1 MKISNLSHSL
11 SGKHAPTQ
19 NYHQDDFFFPF
30 ISYLNSSLNSYLLS
44 LLPASIVVKR
54 VTPPFW
60 WLFYCRCWGIHFA
73 VPWTVRSPGWTGP
86 GPSACRAGQRRSSG
100 HLGALIST
108 CSSSSMCFPYWGCP
122 NRTNYTADVP
132 WVLSRG
138 GLSPPSAGWPCWPCS
153 CSYRPEHGAA
163 LLPPGHCWPWPGH
176 CPAQP
181 QDRLHRAASSQPGRL
196 Q

>member
-73 VPWTVRSPGWTGP
+73 VPWTVCSPGWTGP

-163 LLPPGHCWPWPGH
+163 LLPPGHCWPWTGH

-181 QDRLHRAASSQPGRL
+181 QDRLHRAVSSQPGRL

>member
-30 ISYLNSSLNSYLLS
+30 ISYLNYSLNSYLLS
-44 LLPASIVVKR
+44 LLSASIVVKR

-122 NRTNYTADVP
+122 NRTNYPADVP

-176 CPAQP
+176 STATGPSPQSCFFPAWVT
-181 QDRLHRAASSQPGRL
+181 AVT
-196 Q
+196 